1 MAALYALEQLLWRSL
16 EDMAVAALLKQVEIV
31 AIPVV
36 NPDGG
41 RGTPVGVVDGQSPGE
56 AAGVIKGEGSLGC

>member
-1 MAALYALEQLLWRSL
+1 MALLQVLLLGLQHAREWIAGMAALYALEQLLWRSL

-36 NPDGG
+36 NPDGYV
-41 RGTPVGVVDGQSPGE
+41 RF
-56 AAGVIKGEGSLGC
+56 